1 MAGSTLSTFDAI
13 LKTQYLGP
21 IREQLNSSSVLYSRL
36 EKNEDSVVGKNF
48 TIPLH
53 YGRNEGVGARAEG
66 GALPDAGSQ
75 TYKECIVPMKY
86 QYGRIQI
93 TGPTIKAARSNEGA
107 FLRAVDSEMRG
118 LERDMKSS
126 MNRQAFGDGTGSLTV
141 CGTTSASTTV
151 VVASTAKLR
160 VGMPIDVL
168 VTSTGATSTGAAGR
182 TVLSIT
188 DATHFVISGA
198 AITTDNTFSVY
209 TAGSRGIEMM
219 GLAGIVSDTSTLQG
233 LDVATYPW
241 WKATVLANGGT
252 KRPIADTLLQ
262 TAIDTLEAN
271 SSGMCTAMYT
281 SFGVRRAYQA
291 LLTNTKQ
298 LVNKQ
303 NLQGGYEAISY
314 LGGSHGMI
322 PIIAEKDAT
331 ANSIF
336 IVDEDELAIHRLADF
351 DWMQEDGSILS
362 RVSGVDAYEAVLY
375 VYQEIGTSMRNAQVL
390 LSDITEA
397 SSQFNRGRLHNRPH
411 SMKVDA

>member
-66 GALPDAGSQ
+66 GTLPAAGSQ
-75 TYKECIVPMKY
+75 AYKECIVPMRY

-126 MNRQAFGDGTGSLTV
+126 MNRQAFGDGTGAIAV
-141 CGTTSASTTV
+141 CASASSATAITV
-151 VVASTAKLR
+151 DSTAKLR
-160 VGMPIDVL
+160 VGMPVDIL
-168 VTSTGATSTGAAGR
+168 VTATGATTAGVVGD
-182 TVLSIT
+182 TVASIT
-188 DATHFVISGA
+188 SSTAFTLTTGVATYGSIG
-198 AITTDNTFSVY
+198 NTYSVY
-209 TAGSRGIEMM
+209 VAGSRTKEMM
-219 GLAGIVSDTSTLQG
+219 GLSGIVSATSTLQG

-252 KRPIADTLLQ
+252 NRPISDTLLQ
-262 TAIDTLEAN
+262 TAIDTLESN

-291 LLTNTKQ
+291 LLTATKQ
-298 LVNKQ
+298 LVNTQK
-303 NLQGGYEAISY
+303 LQGGYEAISY

-322 PIIAEKDAT
+322 PIIAEKDAA

-375 VYQEIGTSMRNAQVL
+375 VYQELGTSMRNAHVL

-397 SSQFNRGRLHNRPH
+397 
-411 SMKVDA
+411 

>member
-1 MAGSTLSTFDAI
+1 MGSTLSTFDAI

-66 GALPDAGSQ
+66 GTLPAAGNQ
-75 TYKECIVPMKY
+75 AYKECIVPMRY

-126 MNRQAFGDGTGSLTV
+126 MNRQAFGDGTGLLATV
-141 CGTTSASTTV
+141 AASGSGTSTV
-151 VVASTAKLR
+151 VVDSTAKLR
-160 VGMPIDVL
+160 VGMPIDIIVK
-168 VTSTGATSTGAAGR
+168 TTGAATAGLAGT
-182 TVLSIT
+182 TVASIT
-188 DATHFVISGA
+188 DATTFTISGTLA
-198 AITTDNTFSVY
+198 GSPAGTYGVY
-209 TAGSRGIEMM
+209 IAGSRNNEMM
-219 GLAGIVSDTSTLQG
+219 GLSGIVSATATLQS
-233 LDVATYPW
+233 LDVANYPW

-252 KRPIADTLLQ
+252 NRAISDTLLQ

-291 LLTNTKQ
+291 LLTATKQ
-298 LVNKQ
+298 LVNTQK
-303 NLQGGYEAISY
+303 LQGGYEAINY
-314 LGGSHGMI
+314 LGGSHGVIPMI
-322 PIIAEKDAT
+322 ADKDAP
-331 ANSIF
+331 ANKIF
-336 IVDEDELAIHRLADF
+336 VVDEDELAIYRLADF
-351 DWMQEDGSILS
+351 DWMQEDGSVLS

-375 VYQEIGTSMRNAQVL
+375 VYQELGTSMRNAHVL

-397 SSQFNRGRLHNRPH
+397 
-411 SMKVDA
+411 

>member
-1 MAGSTLSTFDAI
+1 MGSTLSTFDAI

-66 GALPDAGSQ
+66 GTLPTAGNQ
-75 TYKECIVPMKY
+75 AYKECIVPMRY

-126 MNRQAFGDGTGSLTV
+126 MNRQAFGDGTGLLATV
-141 CGTTSASTTV
+141 AASGSGTSTV
-151 VVASTAKLR
+151 VVDSTAKLR
-160 VGMPIDVL
+160 VGMPIDIIVK
-168 VTSTGATSTGAAGR
+168 TTGAATAGLAG
-182 TVLSIT
+182 TAVASIT
-188 DATHFVISGA
+188 DATTFTITGTLAGSPA
-198 AITTDNTFSVY
+198 ATYGVY
-209 TAGSRGIEMM
+209 IAGSRNNEMM
-219 GLAGIVSDTSTLQG
+219 GLSGIVSNTATLQS
-233 LDVATYPW
+233 LDVDNYPW
-241 WKATVLANGGT
+241 WKATVLANSGT
-252 KRPIADTLLQ
+252 NRAISDTLLQ

-281 SFGVRRAYQA
+281 SFGIRRAYQA
-291 LLTNTKQ
+291 LLTNSKQ
-298 LVNKQ
+298 LVNTQK
-303 NLQGGYEAISY
+303 LQGGYEAISY
-314 LGGSHGMI
+314 LGGSHGVI
-322 PIIAEKDAT
+322 PMIAEKDAS
-331 ANSIF
+331 ANKIF
-336 IVDEDELAIHRLADF
+336 IVDEDELAIYRLADF

-375 VYQEIGTSMRNAQVL
+375 VYQELGTSMRNAHVL

-397 SSQFNRGRLHNRPH
+397 
-411 SMKVDA
+411 

>member
-1 MAGSTLSTFDAI
+1 MGSTLSTFDAI

-66 GALPDAGSQ
+66 GTLPTAGNQ
-75 TYKECIVPMKY
+75 AYKECIVPMRY

-126 MNRQAFGDGTGSLTV
+126 MNRQAFGDGTGLLATV
-141 CGTTSASTTV
+141 AASGSGTSTV
-151 VVASTAKLR
+151 VVDSTAKLR
-160 VGMPIDVL
+160 VGMPIDIIVK
-168 VTSTGATSTGAAGR
+168 TTGAATAGLAGT
-182 TVLSIT
+182 TVASIT
-188 DATHFVISGA
+188 DATTFTISGTLA
-198 AITTDNTFSVY
+198 GSPAGTYGVY
-209 TAGSRGIEMM
+209 IAGSRNNEMM
-219 GLAGIVSDTSTLQG
+219 GLSGIVSNTATLQS
-233 LDVATYPW
+233 LDVANYPW

-252 KRPIADTLLQ
+252 NRAISDTLLQ

-291 LLTNTKQ
+291 LLTNSKQ
-298 LVNKQ
+298 LVNTQK
-303 NLQGGYEAISY
+303 LQGGYEAISY

-322 PIIAEKDAT
+322 PIIAEKDAP
-331 ANSIF
+331 ANKIF
-336 IVDEDELAIHRLADF
+336 VVDEDELAIYRLADF

-362 RVSGVDAYEAVLY
+362 RVSGVDAYEAVMY
-375 VYQEIGTSMRNAQVL
+375 VYQELGTSMRNAHVL

-397 SSQFNRGRLHNRPH
+397 
-411 SMKVDA
+411 

>member
-1 MAGSTLSTFDAI
+1 MGSTLSTFDAI

-66 GALPDAGSQ
+66 GTLPTAGNQ
-75 TYKECIVPMKY
+75 AYKECIVPMRY

-93 TGPTIKAARSNEGA
+93 TGPTIKAARYNEGA

-126 MNRQAFGDGTGSLTV
+126 MNRQAFGDGTGLLATV
-141 CGTTSASTTV
+141 AASGSGTSTV
-151 VVASTAKLR
+151 VVDSTAKLR
-160 VGMPIDVL
+160 VGMPIDIIVK
-168 VTSTGATSTGAAGR
+168 TTGAATAGLAG
-182 TVLSIT
+182 TAVASIT
-188 DATHFVISGA
+188 DATTFTITGTLAGSPA
-198 AITTDNTFSVY
+198 ATYGVY
-209 TAGSRGIEMM
+209 IAGSRNNEMM
-219 GLAGIVSDTSTLQG
+219 GLSGIVSNTATLQS
-233 LDVATYPW
+233 LDVANYPW

-252 KRPIADTLLQ
+252 NRAISDTLLQ

-291 LLTNTKQ
+291 LLTATKQ
-298 LVNKQ
+298 LVNTQK
-303 NLQGGYEAISY
+303 LQGGYEAINY
-314 LGGSHGMI
+314 LGGSHGVIPMI
-322 PIIAEKDAT
+322 ADKDAP
-331 ANSIF
+331 ANKIF
-336 IVDEDELAIHRLADF
+336 IVDEDELAIYRLADF

-375 VYQEIGTSMRNAQVL
+375 VYQELGTSMRNAHVL

-397 SSQFNRGRLHNRPH
+397 
-411 SMKVDA
+411 

>member
-66 GALPDAGSQ
+66 GTLPSAGNQ
-75 TYKECIVPMKY
+75 AYKECIVPMRY

-126 MNRQAFGDGTGSLTV
+126 MNRQAFGDGTGALAV
-141 CGTTSASTTV
+141 CASASSATSITV
-151 VVASTAKLR
+151 DSTAKLR
-160 VGMPIDVL
+160 VGMPVDIL
-168 VTSTGATSTGAAGR
+168 VTATGATTAGVVGD
-182 TVLSIT
+182 TVASIT
-188 DATHFVISGA
+188 SSTVFTLTTGVATYGSIG
-198 AITTDNTFSVY
+198 NTYSVY
-209 TAGSRGIEMM
+209 VAGSRGKEMM
-219 GLAGIVSDTSTLQG
+219 GLSGIVSNTATLQS
-233 LDVATYPW
+233 LDVANYPW

-252 KRPIADTLLQ
+252 NRAISDTLLQ

-291 LLTNTKQ
+291 LLTATKQ
-298 LVNKQ
+298 LVNTQK
-303 NLQGGYEAISY
+303 LQGGYEAINY
-314 LGGSHGMI
+314 LGGSHGVIPMI
-322 PIIAEKDAT
+322 ADKDAP
-331 ANSIF
+331 ANKIF
-336 IVDEDELAIHRLADF
+336 IVDEDELAIYRLADF
-351 DWMQEDGSILS
+351 DWMQEDGSVLS

-375 VYQEIGTSMRNAQVL
+375 VYQELGTSMRNAHVL

-397 SSQFNRGRLHNRPH
+397 
-411 SMKVDA
+411 

>member
-66 GALPDAGSQ
+66 GTLPDAGSQ
-75 TYKECIVPMKY
+75 AYKECIVPMRY

-126 MNRQAFGDGTGSLTV
+126 MNRQAFGDGTGALAV
-141 CGTTSASTTV
+141 CASASSATAITV
-151 VVASTAKLR
+151 DSTAKLR
-160 VGMPIDVL
+160 VGMPVDIL
-168 VTSTGATSTGAAGR
+168 VTATGATTAGVVGD
-182 TVLSIT
+182 TVASIT
-188 DATHFVISGA
+188 SSTVFTLTTGVATYGSIG
-198 AITTDNTFSVY
+198 NTYSVY
-209 TAGSRGIEMM
+209 VAGSRAKEMM
-219 GLAGIVSDTSTLQG
+219 GLAGIVSATSTLQG

-252 KRPIADTLLQ
+252 NRAISDTLLQ

-291 LLTNTKQ
+291 LLTATKQ
-298 LVNKQ
+298 LVNTQK
-303 NLQGGYEAISY
+303 LQGGYEAINY
-314 LGGSHGMI
+314 LGGSHGVIPMI
-322 PIIAEKDAT
+322 ADKDAP
-331 ANSIF
+331 ANKIF
-336 IVDEDELAIHRLADF
+336 IVDEDELAIYRLADF
-351 DWMQEDGSILS
+351 DWMQEDGSVLS

-375 VYQEIGTSMRNAQVL
+375 VYQELGTSMRNAHVL

-397 SSQFNRGRLHNRPH
+397 
-411 SMKVDA
+411 

>member
-1 MAGSTLSTFDAI
+1 MGSTLSTFDAI

-66 GALPDAGSQ
+66 GTLPAAGNQ
-75 TYKECIVPMKY
+75 AYKECIVPMRY

-126 MNRQAFGDGTGSLTV
+126 MNRQAFGDGTGLLATV
-141 CGTTSASTTV
+141 AASGSGTSTV
-151 VVASTAKLR
+151 VVDSTAKLR
-160 VGMPIDVL
+160 VGMPIDIIVK
-168 VTSTGATSTGAAGR
+168 TTGAATAGLAGT
-182 TVLSIT
+182 TVASIT
-188 DATHFVISGA
+188 DATTFTISGTLA
-198 AITTDNTFSVY
+198 GSPAGTYGVY
-209 TAGSRGIEMM
+209 IAGSRNNEMM
-219 GLAGIVSDTSTLQG
+219 GLSGIVSATATLQS
-233 LDVATYPW
+233 LDVANYPW

-252 KRPIADTLLQ
+252 NRAISDTLLQ
-262 TAIDTLEAN
+262 TAIDTLESN

-291 LLTNTKQ
+291 LLTATKQ
-298 LVNKQ
+298 LVNTQK
-303 NLQGGYEAISY
+303 LQGGYEAINY
-314 LGGSHGMI
+314 LGGSHGVIPMI
-322 PIIAEKDAT
+322 ADKDAP
-331 ANSIF
+331 ANKIF
-336 IVDEDELAIHRLADF
+336 IVDEDELAIYRLADF

-375 VYQEIGTSMRNAQVL
+375 VYQELGTSMRNAHVL

-397 SSQFNRGRLHNRPH
+397 
-411 SMKVDA
+411 